1 MIPAKKCAVNASRLS
16 HSSTWVYACICI
28 NIEYILQLNCWDVS
42 TFCILQGILD
52 TLRAMRVWQF
62 LVQASNC
69 KSQTRS
75 CRMVQTTQSVFPM
88 SRRSLNWTTPLPAS
102 ASCITLPTYL
112 TLDSAN
118 LWNICSQAMVNTNS
132 VEVCLYHQRFH
143 LPAQAASG
151 LIGRV
156 VRNPILWNLPFPYAV
171 LNCWSWNPRPT
182 QDFAKGPG
190 AVENHRILI
199 PRQMSVCVSSPHV
212 ERVEFAYCFAPN
224 FRMFLLCSPILES
237 CVKGECTG

>member
-1 MIPAKKCAVNASRLS
+1 MKLFRWLIFVLCVLRGIRYNSRNACLTALGPSVKLQKPNKELQNDPSCAKCFPHVTSQPQHLSVDLYVPTISPTSTSHIWVNWS
-16 HSSTWVYACICI
+16 
-28 NIEYILQLNCWDVS
+28 
-42 TFCILQGILD
+42 
-52 TLRAMRVWQF
+52 
-62 LVQASNC
+62 
-69 KSQTRS
+69 
-75 CRMVQTTQSVFPM
+75 
-88 SRRSLNWTTPLPAS
+88 
-102 ASCITLPTYL
+102 
-112 TLDSAN
+112 
-118 LWNICSQAMVNTNS
+118 
-132 VEVCLYHQRFH
+132 CLYEKRF
-143 LPAQAASG
+143 LSTA
-151 LIGRV
+151 RC
-156 VRNPILWNLPFPYAV
+156 NLSFPYAV

>member
-156 VRNPILWNLPFPYAV
+156 VRNPI
-171 LNCWSWNPRPT
+171 
-182 QDFAKGPG
+182 
-190 AVENHRILI
+190 
-199 PRQMSVCVSSPHV
+199 
-212 ERVEFAYCFAPN
+212 
-224 FRMFLLCSPILES
+224 ILEPTIPLCGYELLKLKPTSYSGLCQGARGCWESQDPDPTANERLCVQPS
-237 CVKGECTG
+237 CRKGRICLLFRPQLPNVPSLQPHSRKLC